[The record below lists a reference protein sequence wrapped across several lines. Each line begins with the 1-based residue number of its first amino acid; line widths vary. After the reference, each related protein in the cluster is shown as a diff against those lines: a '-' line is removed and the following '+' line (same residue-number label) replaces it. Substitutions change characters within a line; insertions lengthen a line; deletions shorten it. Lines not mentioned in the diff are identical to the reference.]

1 MVQTG
6 LRDEVSRYESLFWD
20 TVPMTGHSVHV
31 DRNDDGSPRTSRKRN
46 TSANLWTAAFFE
58 FSSNPE

>member
-1 MVQTG
+1 MIG
-6 LRDEVSRYESLFWD
+6 RSIS
-20 TVPMTGHSVHV
+20 V

-46 TSANLWTAAFFE
+46 TIANLWTAAFVQ